1 MRFRPFPVKH
11 SPKRAES
18 GPVWVIWLEGW
29 GLIFPS
35 VGVALLAA
43 WLALPQGT
51 MPNYLPLPLLSQSE
65 LTSARQEQ
73 VSKARQARQRPL
85 GYSARAVGESFRQL
99 GRLVHGGEPIDVE
112 RRNRFRDF
120 VRGVRRETGDE
131 PLKQLR
137 AIQTELFLAALRDW
151 EKTGVENDDLIEL
164 GGDFIVVATELGWV
178 RAMAKAAAP
187 AKPEARKLSTL
198 WLDQDERIALFVTR
212 WTDLAGLSEDASL
225 HLPRAWPLLALR
237 ARLRLPLSELG
248 PRDLKLVERVKRLAP
263 NYPEHLSQG
272 LLYAKLGDRGR
283 AIAAFRAHLQHNP
296 DGPYTLRAK
305 NHLLYALE
313 EMAGDGD

>member
-1 MRFRPFPVKH
+1 MRFGPYPVKH
-11 SPKRAES
+11 SAKRAES
-18 GPVWVIWLEGW
+18 VPFWSIWLEGW
-29 GLIFPS
+29 GLILPS
-35 VGVALLAA
+35 AGVALLAA

-51 MPNYLPLPLLSQSE
+51 MPNYLPLPLLSKSE
-65 LTSARQEQ
+65 LAAARQEQ
-73 VSKARQARQRPL
+73 SSEAKQARQRPL
-85 GYSARAVGESFRQL
+85 GYSARAVGEAFRQL

-120 VRGVRRETGDE
+120 VRRVRRETGDE

-137 AIQTELFLAALRDW
+137 AIQSELFLAALNDW
-151 EKTGVENDDLIEL
+151 QKTGVESDDLIEL
-164 GGDFIVVATELGWV
+164 GGDFIDVATGLGWV
-178 RAMAKAAAP
+178 QAVVRVQGTAP
-187 AKPEARKLSTL
+187 AKTL
-198 WLDQDERIALFVTR
+198 RTLGLDQDERFALFATR
-212 WTDLAGLSEDASL
+212 WTDLAGLAEDASL

-248 PRDLKLVERVKRLAP
+248 PRDLNLVERVKRLAP
-263 NYPEHLSQG
+263 NYPVHLSQG
-272 LLYAKLGDRGR
+272 LLYVKLGDRGR
-283 AIAAFRAHLQHNP
+283 AIEAFRTHLQNNP